1 MLITSIASIA
11 LNSFWEKRKIVLGYE
26 YFKTYEEFND
36 FQHFMLRIM
45 HNSISILYSFFSM

>member
-45 HNSISILYSFFSM
+45 HNSISILYSFFL